1 MSADTI
7 WPVLVVQSFVDA
19 VTCALIAALG
29 ALVDARVGLIAG
41 ALAAL
46 WPNMIVH
53 SQLILGDSLFLFFAA
68 AGLYVSAQCLL
79 KPRIAYAA
87 AAGIVFGLMTL
98 VRSVGLLIPFAMVA
112 IFLLVELWRGH
123 GLKRAIGYSA
133 AALVIF
139 AVMISPILWRNV
151 TNFGTWQLTSQSG
164 THFLLWVVN
173 YSKSIETGITFEAG
187 SKQLQDKL
195 AARLDEAR
203 KSKPEL
209 NDFDYSDIAMG
220 LAKEEVRNLPLLVIA
235 RSWVSGMMMNFA
247 APAIVV
253 DPRIRDLN
261 SGSFMNMAAK
271 DTIERLVVFL
281 SQNDPGYL
289 AWVIFGLA
297 VGSVVTLLQISG
309 WLILSRENFLL
320 AMIFLGWIVYFFL
333 VTGPVISPKYRL
345 PIEPVLI
352 IAQAIAISTLVSR
365 FWGDRAVHRGT

>member
-29 ALVDARVGLIAG
+29 ALVSARVGLIAG

-164 THFLLWVVN
+164 THFLMWVVN

-195 AARLDEAR
+195 SARLDEAR
-203 KSKPEL
+203 NP
-209 NDFDYSDIAMG
+209 NP
-220 LAKEEVRNLPLLVIA
+220 N
-235 RSWVSGMMMNFA
+235 
-247 APAIVV
+247 
-253 DPRIRDLN
+253 
-261 SGSFMNMAAK
+261 
-271 DTIERLVVFL
+271 
-281 SQNDPGYL
+281 
-289 AWVIFGLA
+289 
-297 VGSVVTLLQISG
+297 
-309 WLILSRENFLL
+309 
-320 AMIFLGWIVYFFL
+320 
-333 VTGPVISPKYRL
+333 
-345 PIEPVLI
+345 
-352 IAQAIAISTLVSR
+352 
-365 FWGDRAVHRGT
+365 